1 MQIDIWIFNW
11 PNQTAR
17 ACKIEQQLH
26 NQGFTCHVI
35 NSDPEYTPNHWL
47 NVGNSAW
54 FAQQWHLACALFR
67 GDVMFHIQADAEY
80 QDWANIIHSARETFA
95 LHNWGLYSP
104 NLQHNNWGAVPI
116 PAWTSNIAN
125 LHAVAN
131 PDCTCWF
138 IHKDIVEQWKNLD
151 LKPQDNYLGWGIDC
165 VVSALSWQSQRV
177 VLRDWRHTVY
187 HHPGR
192 GYQDQEAVDLMYKMF
207 AKLPP
212 ELYNIVVM
220 EFETP
225 HKLLDCLTS

>member
-1 MQIDIWIFNW
+1 MKIDIWIFNW
-11 PNQTAR
+11 PNQTLR
-17 ACKIEQQLH
+17 ALVIEKQLH
-26 NQGFTCHVI
+26 NLGYSCHVV
-35 NSDPEYTPNHWL
+35 NSDPDYCPEHWL
-47 NVGNSAW
+47 NLGNQAW
-54 FAQQWHLACALFR
+54 FGQQWYMATQLFS
-67 GDVMFHIQADAEY
+67 GEVLFHIQADAEY
-80 QDWANIIHSARETFA
+80 HDWNALIISAKETFA
-95 LHNWGLYSP
+95 LHKWGLYSP

-116 PAWTSNIAN
+116 ETWQSSIPE
-125 LHAVAN
+125 LKAVAN

-138 IHKDIVEQWKNLD
+138 IHKDVVDKYRNLN
-151 LKPQDNYLGWGIDC
+151 LKYTDNYLGWGIDC

-192 GYQDQEAVDLMYKMF
+192 GYKDQEAVDLMYKMF
-207 AKLPP
+207 AKLAP